1 MDKSNQHTYCSEN
14 QFLIVERH
22 FTGNK
27 SIEEIVKQYM
37 SEQLQKMSGLDESDN
52 VQDNYSRE
60 KAVVTSAKED
70 GK

>member
-1 MDKSNQHTYCSEN
+1 MDKSNQRTYCSGNEL
-14 QFLIVERH
+14 LIVERY

-37 SEQLQKMSGLDESDN
+37 SEQMKKMSGLDESDN
-52 VQDNYSRE
+52 VQYSYSSE
-60 KAVVTSAKED
+60 KAVVASAKED